1 MLIYALSLLL
11 QSNLPL
17 AVVVDAVRHEQEIVH
32 YDVDI
37 AIADDGQSI
46 RGNVA
51 IVYVVTGG
59 DGPLVLDFDRGLA
72 IDSVVAADQRVAP
85 DRWRWIRGARVG
97 DDLLLVDHWGRVG
110 DTLSVVVSYRGR
122 PRDGLTL
129 QNNVHGRPT
138 AFADNWPNRA
148 HHWFPS
154 EDHPNDKATVTF
166 AVEVPA
172 GWRAIANGR
181 LVRVDTATSGRT
193 TWRWSAGRPIPVY
206 TMVIGAGKMTEA
218 TLGHAGGVPNTA
230 WTFSEDSAFAVEGPL
245 RRANQMVE
253 VFTELV
259 GPFPYEKLAH
269 VQSSTQ
275 FGGMENSSAIFYSER
290 RYADRTMGE
299 GVVAHEIAHQ
309 WFGDAVTEF
318 DWHHLWLSEGFAS
331 YFGPLFFALAGDED
345 TFRAMMDRSRNRYLG
360 SAVVNRP
367 VIDVREEDLFDLLNA
382 NNYQKGAWILHTL
395 RNEIGDSAFFRGVR
409 EYYAVYRDSA
419 ALSNDLARIMS
430 AHAGQSLDWFFEQ
443 WLLQPGHP
451 EIKATWQYH
460 ADRRTVTLLAEQV
473 QPERWGTFTITL
485 PVVLEF
491 ASEEDRRLN
500 ARVSGR
506 QTTLV
511 LRDVSAPPTN
521 VLLDPEG
528 TVLVAVTTVSGR

>member
-1 MLIYALSLLL
+1 
-11 QSNLPL
+11 
-17 AVVVDAVRHEQEIVH
+17 
-32 YDVDI
+32 
-37 AIADDGQSI
+37 
-46 RGNVA
+46 
-51 IVYVVTGG
+51 
-59 DGPLVLDFDRGLA
+59 
-72 IDSVVAADQRVAP
+72 
-85 DRWRWIRGARVG
+85 
-97 DDLLLVDHWGRVG
+97 
-110 DTLSVVVSYRGR
+110 
-122 PRDGLTL
+122 
-129 QNNVHGRPT
+129 
-138 AFADNWPNRA
+138 
-148 HHWFPS
+148 
-154 EDHPNDKATVTF
+154 
-166 AVEVPA
+166 
-172 GWRAIANGR
+172 
-181 LVRVDTATSGRT
+181 
-193 TWRWSAGRPIPVY
+193 
-206 TMVIGAGKMTEA
+206 MVIGAGKMTEA
-218 TLGHAGGVPNTA
+218 TLGYAGGVPNTA
-230 WTFSEDSAFAVEGPL
+230 WTFSEDSAFVVDGPL

-275 FGGMENSSAIFYSER
+275 FGGMENSSAIFYTER

-345 TFRAMMDRSRNRYLG
+345 TFRAMMDRSRNRYLE
-360 SAVVNRP
+360 SEVVNRP

-409 EYYAVYRDSA
+409 EYYAVYRDST

-430 AHAGQSLDWFFEQ
+430 AHAGQPLDWFFEQ

-451 EIKATWQYH
+451 EIKATWQYD
-460 ADRRTVTLLAEQV
+460 ADHRTVTLLAEQV

-485 PVVLEF
+485 PVVFEF

-506 QTTLV
+506 QTTVELT
-511 LRDVSAPPTN
+511 DVSAPPTN